1 MTPPPE
7 PSNFLDQGSGDFL
20 RGLDAMRNSFYAGM
34 VSGANTQAWDG
45 DQLALQQ
52 QINVLADQLGV
63 DVEPQIISGNEDFE
77 HLELEQIRDLVAQI
91 KPGVVQATSEAWSE
105 IGSGMADG
113 SETARHAVVQKAI
126 TDGWQGDAGQKATD
140 SLNRL
145 FDTVR
150 DIGKSASMVAMKV
163 AFAQR
168 GSDETFRMLTPLL
181 QQIVPAGPPPVDP
194 MGGAGPNLQP
204 GPATPRPVL
213 PQIGAVQS
221 AQAQRDD
228 ATDAAKQV
236 LRNVYAPG
244 IRGGDQGV
252 PVLPTVQPVA
262 NPNGP
267 LGPVGPGPNPG
278 PGTPNLGG
286 GDQQPVPGDANPNT
300 DPNAGDDGTQ
310 SPGSQPN
317 SNAPGTAQ
325 NPSSTTGSNSP
336 DSASTTAAG
345 FDPNSLGGGTSGSGL
360 GGGSHG
366 SGLGGGGLSGPGGAK
381 PGLGSAIPGGM
392 AAAAQ
397 PGAPFGMRAPG
408 QAGTPGMPGMSPG
421 MGGKGGK
428 SEEDK
433 ERQSADYLRGD
444 HLEEWIDDG
453 RKVLP
458 AYGAIGENPPQEK
471 QPEKRPPAPRPPN
484 QPDRGRAPGEYR

>member
-1 MTPPPE
+1 MTPPPD
-7 PSNFLDQGSGDFL
+7 PSSFLDQGSGDFL
-20 RGLDAMRNSFYAGM
+20 RKLDAMKNSVYAGI

-63 DVEPQIISGNEDFE
+63 DIEPQIIGGEDDFA
-77 HLELEQIRDLVAQI
+77 HLSLEQIRDLVSQI
-91 KPGVVQATSEAWSE
+91 QPGVVQAVSDAWSQ

-113 SETARHAVVQKAI
+113 SETARHAVVQQAI
-126 TDGWQGDAGQKATD
+126 TDGWQGDAGKKATD

-150 DIGKSASMVAMKV
+150 DIGRSSSMVAMKV

-181 QQIVPAGPPPVDP
+181 QQMVPEGPPPVDP
-194 MGGAGPNLQP
+194 MGGAGPHLTS

-221 AQAQRDD
+221 TQAQRDD
-228 ATDAAKQV
+228 ATDAARQV

-262 NPNGP
+262 NSNGP
-267 LGPVGPGPNPG
+267 IAPVTPGPTPG
-278 PGTPNLGG
+278 PSTPNLGG
-286 GDQQPVPGDANPNT
+286 GDQPQTPGDANPNA
-300 DPNAGDDGTQ
+300 DPNSGNDGNQ
-310 SPGSQPN
+310 SPETQPT
-317 SNAPGTAQ
+317 SNTSGAGQ
-325 NPSSTTGSNSP
+325 NPSSTPGSGLPNA
-336 DSASTTAAG
+336 ASTSAAG
-345 FDPNSLGGGTSGSGL
+345 FDPNSLGGGHSGSGL

-366 SGLGGGGLSGPGGAK
+366 SGAGGGLSGPGSAK
-381 PGLGSAIPGGM
+381 PGLGSAVPGGM

-397 PGAPFGMRAPG
+397 GVPAGMRPPG
-408 QAGTPGMPGMSPG
+408 QTGTPGMPGMSPG
-421 MGGKGGK
+421 AGGKGGK

-458 AYGAIGENPPQEK
+458 AYGAIGENPSQEQ
-471 QPEKRPPAPRPPN
+471 QPDRRPPAPRPPN
-484 QPDRGRAPGEYR
+484 PPDRGRAPGEYR

>member
-20 RGLDAMRNSFYAGM
+20 RGLDAMRNSFTPAWF
-34 VSGANTQAWDG
+34 GANTQAWDG

-91 KPGVVQATSEAWSE
+91 KPRVVQATSEAWSE

-181 QQIVPAGPPPVDP
+181 QRIVPAGPPPVDP

-252 PVLPTVQPVA
+252 PVPPTVQPVA

-286 GDQQPVPGDANPNT
+286 GDQQPVPGDENPNT
-300 DPNAGDDGTQ
+300 DRTPATTEPSPRDRAELERSRNGTEPFQHNGIEFAGLRFHHRRRFR
-310 SPGSQPN
+310 SQQPRWRN
-317 SNAPGTAQ
+317 
-325 NPSSTTGSNSP
+325 
-336 DSASTTAAG
+336 
-345 FDPNSLGGGTSGSGL
+345 FGSGL

-366 SGLGGGGLSGPGGAK
+366 SGLGGGGLSGPAV
-381 PGLGSAIPGGM
+381 PAWTRI
-392 AAAAQ
+392 
-397 PGAPFGMRAPG
+397 RD
-408 QAGTPGMPGMSPG
+408 T
-421 MGGKGGK
+421 
-428 SEEDK
+428 
-433 ERQSADYLRGD
+433 RR
-444 HLEEWIDDG
+444 DG
-453 RKVLP
+453 RGC
-458 AYGAIGENPPQEK
+458 AT
-471 QPEKRPPAPRPPN
+471 
-484 QPDRGRAPGEYR
+484 GRAIRNARPGTGRHAWYARHVAGHGR